1 MESRDRDAQA
11 LSDPAPN
18 DPAPSDPT
26 GRDPALT
33 WRLRLVAWSVALT
46 ALAFV
51 QAPGRVVTDTKLDL
65 VVDPWSF
72 LGRATGAWDPNGALG
87 QLQNQAYGYL
97 FPMGPFFGLGH
108 SLGLDP
114 WVVQRLWW
122 SLVMVVAFLGAV
134 KLAGLL
140 GVRAPWVR
148 IVVGLLYA
156 LSPRMMSV
164 IGASS
169 IEVWPSAVAPWVLI
183 PLVVASTS
191 GRVRTGAAL
200 SALAVACVGGV
211 NAAATFAVVPL
222 AAWWILTRP
231 AGRVRRRL
239 MLWWPVCVLMATLW
253 WIVPLVVLGAYSP
266 PFLDL
271 IESAS
276 NASLAATAFDAL
288 RGTSNWVPY
297 VDGNADAG
305 RRLVSEPVLIANGV
319 AVLALGVVALARRGT
334 PHRRFLVGGVL
345 IGLLAVTA
353 GHASE
358 LSGWGAGT
366 IGDLL
371 DGTLAPLRNTH
382 KFDLVLRLPLVLG
395 AGLLLQHL
403 LDARERD
410 DADSGAAARLVG
422 VSVLA
427 LAAVWG
433 ATVPAWSASLAPERS
448 FVEIPPY
455 WEETT
460 DWLAD
465 HPHGATLLAPA
476 SPFGDYLWGRTG
488 DEPLQPLAESPWIV
502 RNLVPLTPTGTI
514 EQLDAFSDQFLT
526 GQGSPA
532 LADTLRRAGI
542 GTIVV
547 RNDLALSSDVPN
559 PELARATL
567 ASTPGIDRVAEFGP
581 LVGGPPTLEGQAG
594 ETLFVEHGWQTTRS
608 AVEVFQ
614 LDASVP
620 DERRIDLD
628 TAPTVIGDAGTLATL
643 DRFGFDVMG
652 LPTGL
657 DVVLVDPDDPSSVT
671 EGPVVLTDGQRS
683 QETKIGAVFNQRSA
697 TLTDGEPFQADRRI
711 HGYHEGSPFQT
722 VARLVGAERIS
733 SSSSQSDVDAFPFPR
748 SDRGTWA
755 AFDGDPTTLWSADP
769 GSRDTEAWVELEIGE
784 RRDVGT
790 ASITA
795 DLASDERLDL
805 VVTTEQGDRTVTVQG
820 RQPTEVEVGTV
831 ARVRVS
837 GPSSGERPL
846 HLVDVTLSGVDVSRP
861 LVLPTPPESLA
872 DPSAILLSRDVPV
885 GTGCLVFED
894 VTQCR
899 PGSQVRGDE
908 GSLLDRVVA
917 LREPQQ
923 LDAHLEVAAV
933 GGPELDRLVQSGL
946 PIEATVSSRASDA
959 PQAGAASL
967 IDGDEGTG
975 WSADPDDPA
984 PTVTVRWA
992 APQEVSAVDLE
1003 TGALAAATP
1012 LSARI
1017 ELSDGSVHDV
1027 EVEDGRATFPASQA
1041 TWVRVTLGSATET
1054 TSVNHDGSLETLPIG
1069 LVEIGVPGVTGG
1081 GISPSLEAR
1090 AYECGS
1096 GPTIV
1101 VGERLVQSRLVT
1113 SPSDLLSGRAVG
1125 VELCDPAPIELTAG
1139 ENRVQVTGAG
1149 AVEATALLLDA
1160 TGGEAGASASSGAAT
1175 DALVRTHNTNTGWTA
1190 TQDGRALTPLVLNG
1204 WQQGWVLDGDAPV
1217 STSFSPQLPF
1227 RAGLAGGAVALL
1239 ALVGLTVLWR
1249 RRERPVEVPE
1259 AASTEQAGYVGWVV
1273 LVAVAG
1279 LLGGW
1284 VGVALAVGGAL
1295 AGFVSWRGTSAGPA
1309 VAAGAVVAGG
1319 VAYLVRPWGDPAGWA
1334 GVEAFPQACV
1344 LVLIGAVLAPWL
1356 RRRRWTRSMT
1366 GFSTSR

>member
-1 MESRDRDAQA
+1 MSDATDRD
-11 LSDPAPN
+11 
-18 DPAPSDPT
+18 PT
-26 GRDPALT
+26 LT

-65 VVDPWSF
+65 VVDPWGF
-72 LGRATGAWDPNGALG
+72 LGRATSAWDPNGALG

-97 FPMGPFFGLGH
+97 FPMGPFFGVGH

-148 IVVGLLYA
+148 IVVGLMYA
-156 LSPRMMSV
+156 LSPRIMSV

-231 AGRVRRRL
+231 AGRVRRGL

-253 WIVPLVVLGAYSP
+253 WIVPLVLLGAYSP

-276 NASLAATAFDAL
+276 NASLAATAYDAL
-288 RGTSNWVPY
+288 RGTSNWVSY
-297 VDGNADAG
+297 VDANADAG
-305 RRLVSEPVLIANGV
+305 RRLVTEPVLIANGV

-358 LSGWGAGT
+358 LTGWGSAT

-371 DGTLAPLRNTH
+371 DGVLAPLRNTH

-410 DADSGAAARLVG
+410 NADSGAAARLVG
-422 VSVLA
+422 VTVLA
-427 LAAVWG
+427 IAAVWG

-455 WEETT
+455 WQETT

-465 HPHGATLLAPA
+465 HPHGSTLLAPA

-488 DEPLQPLAESPWIV
+488 DEPLQPLAEAPWIV

-514 EQLDAFSDQFLT
+514 EQLDAFSNQFLT

-532 LADTLRRAGI
+532 LADSLRRAGI

-547 RNDLALSSDVPN
+547 RNDLALTSDVPN
-559 PELARATL
+559 PELARAALTT
-567 ASTPGIDRVAEFGP
+567 TPGIDRVAEFGP
-581 LVGGPPTLEGQAG
+581 LVGGPPTLEDAAG
-594 ETLFVEHGWQTTRS
+594 EKVFVEQGWQAPRP

-620 DERRIDLD
+620 AERRIALD
-628 TAPTVIGDAGTLATL
+628 ATPTVVGDAGTLATL
-643 DRFGFDVMG
+643 DRFGFEALG
-652 LPTGL
+652 LPGGL
-657 DVVLVDPDDPSSVT
+657 DVVMADPDDATADLS
-671 EGPVVLTDGQRS
+671 GPLILTDGQRS
-683 QETKIGAVFNQRSA
+683 QETKIGAVLHQRSA

-722 VARLVGAERIS
+722 VARLEGADRIS

-769 GSRDTEAWVELEIGE
+769 GSRDTTAWVELEVGQ

-790 ASITA
+790 VSITA
-795 DLASDERLDL
+795 DLAPDERLDL
-805 VVTTEQGDRTVTVQG
+805 VVTTEDGDRTVTAQG
-820 RQPTEVEVGTV
+820 RQPVQVEVGTV
-831 ARVRVS
+831 ARIRVS
-837 GPSSGERPL
+837 GPSSAESPL
-846 HLVDVTLSGVDVSRP
+846 HLVDVTASGLDVSRP
-861 LVLPTPPESLA
+861 LVLPTVPEDLG
-872 DPSAILLSRDVPV
+872 DPAAILLSRDVPPS
-885 GTGCLVFED
+885 TGCLTFAD

-899 PGSQVRGDE
+899 AASLVRGDE
-908 GSLLDRVVA
+908 GSLLDRVVT
-917 LREPQQ
+917 LRADQQ
-923 LDAHLEVAAV
+923 VDAQLQVAAV
-933 GGPELDRLVQSGL
+933 GGPALDQLVQDGL
-946 PIEATVSSRASDA
+946 PIEVSVSSRASDA
-959 PQAGAASL
+959 PQAGAPTL
-967 IDGDEGTG
+967 IDGDDGTG

-984 PTVTVRWA
+984 PTVTLRWA
-992 APQEVSAVDLE
+992 EAQVVSSVVLD
-1003 TGALAAATP
+1003 TGELAASTP
-1012 LSARI
+1012 QTARV

-1027 EVEDGRATFPASQA
+1027 DLEDGRGSFPATLA
-1041 TWVRVTLGSATET
+1041 TGMRITLGSGTQVS
-1054 TSVNHDGSLETLPIG
+1054 SVNHDGSIEALPIG
-1069 LVEIGVPGVTGG
+1069 LVEVGVPGVTGA
-1081 GISPSLEAR
+1081 GISPSAEVR

-1096 GPTIV
+1096 GPTIIA
-1101 VGERLVQSRLVT
+1101 GERLVQSRLVT
-1113 SPSDLLSGRAVG
+1113 SPADLLSGNPVAT
-1125 VELCDPAPIELTAG
+1125 ELCDTEPIELSEG

-1160 TGGEAGASASSGAAT
+1160 TGGDPAAGSAGASPQ
-1175 DALVRTHNTNTGWTA
+1175 ALVTTHNTNAGWDGS
-1190 TQDGRALTPLVLNG
+1190 QDGRALTPVVLNG
-1204 WQQGWVLDGDAPV
+1204 WQQGWVLDDDTAV
-1217 STSFSPQLPF
+1217 ATSFAPQVPF
-1227 RAGLAGGAVALL
+1227 RAGLMGGAATLL
-1239 ALVGLTVLWR
+1239 ALVGLAAVWR
-1249 RRERPVEVPE
+1249 RRERPVEVPDGDE
-1259 AASTEQAGYVGWVV
+1259 SQERAGLAGWVV

-1279 LLGGW
+1279 LLGGV
-1284 VGVALAVGGAL
+1284 VGVALAVAGAV
-1295 AGFVSWRGTSAGPA
+1295 AGFVSWRGTPAGPA
-1309 VAAGAVVAGG
+1309 VAAAAVVAGG
-1319 VAYLVRPWGDPAGWA
+1319 LAYLLRPWGDPAGWA

-1344 LVLIGAVLAPWL
+1344 LVLIGALLAPWC
-1356 RRRRWTRSMT
+1356 RRRRWTSSMT